1 MKRNKKSFV
10 ESLKTMTQDSL
21 LQTYFVIKT
30 NLDTFKAYVDYCGYE
45 DDETM
50 AKIAILSDY
59 ANRIETNLLERFN
72 YNVKENNAFNQR

>member
-1 MKRNKKSFV
+1 MKRTKKSFV
-10 ESLKTMTQDSL
+10 ESLKTMTQESL
-21 LQTYFVIKT
+21 LQTYFVVKM
-30 NLDTFKAYVDYCGYE
+30 NLDTFNEYVEYCGFE

-72 YNVKENNAFNQR
+72 YDVKENNAFN